1 MDQEKIKKNDIIR
14 ALRVS
19 PSNEKVVMY
28 EKGKASD
35 IAVKLT
41 KLRSKQVAVIVIE

>member
-1 MDQEKIKKNDIIR
+1 MDSEKIKKQDIIR
-14 ALRVS
+14 ALSVS

-35 IAVKLT
+35 IATKLT
-41 KLRSKQVAVIVIE
+41 KLRSEQVVVLVLK